1 MTVVRLCA
9 RSGHL
14 DLDKDGQAAFPD
26 ADHCFGPTK
35 PYIAQ
40 HGARGG
46 EAGAT
51 VLEAQN
57 GLGLSGVIHTT
68 RVTTAS
74 GVRPAAAFA
83 TGR

>member
-1 MTVVRLCA
+1 M
-9 RSGHL
+9 HL
-14 DLDKDGQAAFPD
+14 VS
-26 ADHCFGPTK
+26 PTK

-40 HGARGG
+40 HRARGR

-51 VLEAQN
+51 VLKAQN